1 MKFGSC
7 GYQIGATCDVSDPQS
22 EKLMVCYKD
31 QVLSFF
37 LSLLQRRDSSSD
49 DLQIIAKVLARVY
62 QL

>member
-1 MKFGSC
+1 MKFGK
-7 GYQIGATCDVSDPQS
+7 IGTKCDVADPQS
-22 EKLMVCYKD
+22 EKLMICYKD

-62 QL
+62 Q